1 MERGAYG
8 PRVARHFRL
17 TEAPMLLAGG
27 PGEDVKIAVTR
38 LRSDVGMNE
47 RTTVP
52 AREGAFSIHLHMRDS
67 PNHQLWLKGKKVFEG
82 GYRSGTTS
90 LVNLEEEPAARI
102 GNPFDFLQVYVPSG
116 SLDDI
121 AADLGRPS
129 VRELVWP
136 RGEED
141 PAAAGLARLLVQ
153 AMESERSNTL
163 FADQIL
169 LALRVHVVN
178 TYGAASAVRPR
189 TGGGLAAWQER
200 RAKDILESRFA
211 EFDLNRR
218 SRARVRSVTEPLHPR
233 VPSEHRNAAVSL
245 ALADADRRRKA
256 ASDGERPAAG
266 RDCPCLRFWRPEL
279 LHQNVYAGGRRAS
292 RRLAARVPELISAP
306 ITRITACRRVA
317 TRRDYNRP
325 IA

>member
-1 MERGAYG
+1 
-8 PRVARHFRL
+8 
-17 TEAPMLLAGG
+17 MLLAGG

-116 SLDDI
+116 SLDDV
-121 AADLGRPS
+121 AADLGKPP

-136 RGEED
+136 RGGED
-141 PAAAGLARLLVQ
+141 AAAAGIARLLVQ

-163 FADQIL
+163 FAEQIL

-178 TYGAASAVRPR
+178 TYGAASAARPR

-211 EFDLNRR
+211 ESISIADLARECGL
-218 SRARVRSVTEPLHPR
+218 SPSHFTRA
-233 VPSEHRNAAVSL
+233 
-245 ALADADRRRKA
+245 
-256 ASDGERPAAG
+256 
-266 RDCPCLRFWRPEL
+266 F
-279 LHQNVYAGGRRAS
+279 
-292 RRLAARVPELISAP
+292 RLSTGMQPYRWLSQ
-306 ITRITACRRVA
+306 TRIAAAKRHLVESDLPLAEIALVCGFGDQSYFTRMFTREVGAPPGVWRRGY
-317 TRRDYNRP
+317 RN
-325 IA
+325 